1 MAALTG
7 QTVASTYP
15 TLLKLDNVPLT
26 SVYKVVETGN
36 GDDSALQLSTLGI
49 KSSGVLETTGNATVG
64 GTLAVTGATTL
75 AAVTAAGAAVCST
88 TLGVTGAATL
98 GSTLGVTGATTLSST
113 ANIVGAVTC
122 QSTLS
127 SVGTMSALG
136 NMTVAGTATV
146 SGGVIGD
153 ITGNSAGVHTGNV
166 TGDVTGNA
174 SGNAGTATTLQ
185 TSRTIQL
192 TGDVTGSASFN
203 GSANAVIAAT
213 LAAPITPTTV
223 SDQANSST
231 GYFDVPSG
239 TTAQRPA
246 TPGSGNSR
254 YNTTLAALEY
264 YTGSAW
270 ESPATAA
277 STLTQFN
284 ASGSAPV
291 FTCRAWVNFNGTGTV
306 AIRASGNVSSITDN
320 GTGHYTFNFS
330 TALSDTNYARFGGV
344 DLRASEDAQPVI
356 TYDSFVSRSI
366 PLVAPTTSSFKVVT
380 YNGSA
385 VFDPSGV
392 SVSVFR

>member
-166 TGDVTGNA
+166 VGNVTGNVTGNSAGVHTGNVTGDVTGNA

-239 TTAQRPA
+239 TTAQRPGS
-246 TPGSGNSR
+246 PNSGNIR
-254 YNTTLAALEY
+254 YNSTDSALEY
-264 YTGSAW
+264 YNGTAW
-270 ESPATAA
+270 SGVPIGAA
-277 STLTQFN
+277 AKAYVRFSSLGVVMGTPLN
-284 ASGSAPV
+284 VSSV
-291 FTCRAWVNFNGTGTV
+291 VRNGTGSYTV
-306 AIRASGNVSSITDN
+306 TLSINMGSVNYVVNATSHTPEMVPYVVGVTTTAFNITSGRGS
-320 GTGHYTFNFS
+320 FS
-330 TALSDTNYARFGGV
+330 YGDAECGV
-344 DLRASEDAQPVI
+344 TV
-356 TYDSFVSRSI
+356 Y
-366 PLVAPTTSSFKVVT
+366 
-380 YNGSA
+380 
-385 VFDPSGV
+385 
-392 SVSVFR
+392 